1 MSTPSIPPSTPWWHP
16 TWRRLLGLSVG
27 FFLIVLVLL
36 GGRLALGADPG
47 LKGAGDQAAVRTSG
61 DGGDSSGDGE
71 SDGDDGDS
79 GEALGFAVVD
89 RVLNAIS
96 GDESSSAGGSSST
109 NGGSSPLTTQSS

>member
-1 MSTPSIPPSTPWWHP
+1 MSTPAIPPSTPWWHP

-36 GGRLALGADPG
+36 GGRLALGEDPG

-61 DGGDSSGDGE
+61 DGGED
-71 SDGDDGDS
+71 
-79 GEALGFAVVD
+79 LGFAVVD
-89 RVLNAIS
+89 RVLNAVS
-96 GDESSSAGGSSST
+96 GDDSDSDDGSSSD